1 MAVRKYATQVEE
13 TLTKFRQARK
23 LIINDPKYQNMAN
36 KSEAADLM
44 QERLKELDAKQT
56 KFLQSIQLAKARALA
71 GL

>member
-1 MAVRKYATQVEE
+1 MKNQ
-13 TLTKFRQARK
+13 FS
-23 LIINDPKYQNMAN
+23 KYQNMAN